1 MPEVNRIVNTSVNS
15 FWYHPDHRSGGQ
27 MDKVVSSPAAA
38 IEDIA
43 DGSSIGIAGFG
54 VAHRFPSSLV
64 TALHE
69 RAVKGLTVY
78 CNGLGQPGHPTAHLL
93 ADGGQIAHLV
103 TCFSAR
109 PGVVSEAERQIRSGQ
124 MTLEMVPQGTLVER
138 MRAGGAGLA
147 AIYTPVAVGTAVAEG
162 KDVRYFDG
170 RPYVLERAIT
180 TDFALI
186 RAYRA
191 DRMGNL
197 QFRGG
202 SRNFNVSFAKA
213 ARVAIAE
220 VDEIVAVGELSPEE
234 IDLPGVFVA
243 RVVRS
248 TIQMDV
254 KNLPM
259 RPSRP
264 ADSAREYFGKR
275 ALTRTE
281 IARRTAR
288 LLPDGAVV
296 NLGAGLPNLVS
307 NHIGDRSVV
316 LHSENGILNYGA
328 IITGAD
334 FDPDI
339 HDASGY
345 FVQVRPGASFFD
357 SVTSFEIARSGRL
370 DAVVLGAYQVG
381 ANGDLANWAAPGM
394 TGGGIGGAMDLA
406 VGARRVIIMLEHTDS
421 KGHPKLVERCDYP
434 LTAPG
439 CVDVVVTDL
448 ALLTRNGGGFRLD
461 EIARGFTVEE
471 VLSLTAMP
479 VTVADRVG
487 VMQENW

>member
-1 MPEVNRIVNTSVNS
+1 
-15 FWYHPDHRSGGQ
+15 
-27 MDKVVSSPAAA
+27 MDKVVASPAAA
-38 IEDIA
+38 VEDIV
-43 DGSSIGIAGFG
+43 DGSTVGVAGFG
-54 VAHRFPSSLV
+54 VAHRFPSSLL
-64 TALHE
+64 TALHDK
-69 RAVKGLTVY
+69 RVKGLTVY

-109 PGVVSEAERQIRSGQ
+109 PGIVTEAERQIQSGQ

-138 MRAGGAGLA
+138 MRAGGAGIA
-147 AIYTPVAVGTAVAEG
+147 AIYTPVSVGTSIADG

-180 TDFALI
+180 TDFALV
-186 RAYRA
+186 RAHRA

-197 QFRGG
+197 RFRGG

-220 VDEIVAVGELSPEE
+220 VDEIVEVGELGPDD

-248 TIQMDV
+248 VLQMDV

-264 ADSAREYFGKR
+264 ADSAREYLGKR
-275 ALTRTE
+275 ALTRGE

-307 NHIGDRSVV
+307 NHVAERPVV
-316 LHSENGILNYGA
+316 LHSENGILNYGRVVS
-328 IITGAD
+328 GSD
-334 FDPDI
+334 FDPDV

-345 FVQVRPGASFFD
+345 FVELRPGASFFD

-370 DAVVLGAYQVG
+370 SAVVLGGYQVG
-381 ANGDLANWAAPGM
+381 ANGDLANWATSGM
-394 TGGGIGGAMDLA
+394 AGGGIGGAMDLA
-406 VGARRVIIMLEHTDS
+406 VGARQVIVMLEHTDS
-421 KGHPKLVERCDYP
+421 QGRPKLVERCELP
-434 LTAPG
+434 LTAPR
-439 CVDVVVTDL
+439 CVDTVVTDL
-448 ALLTRNGGGFRLD
+448 ALLRRQDGRFRLD
-461 EIARGFTVEE
+461 EVARGFTVDE
-471 VLSLTAMP
+471 VLSFTGMS
-479 VTVADRVG
+479 VTVADPVG

>member
-1 MPEVNRIVNTSVNS
+1 
-15 FWYHPDHRSGGQ
+15 

-38 IEDIA
+38 VDDIV
-43 DGSSIGIAGFG
+43 DGSSVGIAGFG

-64 TALHE
+64 VAL
-69 RAVKGLTVY
+69 RDKAVTGLTVY

-103 TCFSAR
+103 ACFSAR
-109 PGVVSEAERQIRSGQ
+109 PGIVSEAERQIQAGR

-138 MRAGGAGLA
+138 MRAGGAGIA
-147 AIYTPVAVGTAVAEG
+147 AVYTPVSIGTAIADG

-186 RAYRA
+186 RAFRA

-220 VDEIVAVGELSPEE
+220 VDEIVEIGELSPEA

-248 TIQMDV
+248 VVQMDV

-264 ADSAREYFGKR
+264 GDSAREYLGKR
-275 ALTRTE
+275 ALTRAE

-307 NHIGDRSVV
+307 NHIAARPVV

-328 IITGAD
+328 VISGSE
-334 FDPDI
+334 FDPDV
-339 HDASGY
+339 HDASGN
-345 FVQVRPGASFFD
+345 FVELRPGASFFD

-370 DAVVLGAYQVG
+370 DAVILGAYQVG
-381 ANGDLANWAAPGM
+381 ANGDLANWATPGM
-394 TGGGIGGAMDLA
+394 VGGGIGGAMDLA
-406 VGARRVIIMLEHTDS
+406 AGARSVIVMLEHTDS
-421 KGHPKLVERCDYP
+421 RGRPKLVERCEFP
-434 LTAPG
+434 LTAPE
-439 CVDVVVTDL
+439 CVDAVVTDL
-448 ALLTRNGGGFRLD
+448 ALLTRENGRFRLD
-461 EIARGFTVEE
+461 EVARGFTVDE
-471 VLSLTAMP
+471 VLSLTGMS
-479 VTVADRVG
+479 VG
-487 VMQENW
+487 VAGTVGIMQDNW

>member
-1 MPEVNRIVNTSVNS
+1 
-15 FWYHPDHRSGGQ
+15 
-27 MDKVVSSPAAA
+27 MDKAVASPAAA
-38 IEDIA
+38 VEDIV
-43 DGSSIGIAGFG
+43 DGSTIGIAGFG
-54 VAHRFPSSLV
+54 VAHRFPSSLI
-64 TALHE
+64 TALHKMG
-69 RAVKGLTVY
+69 VTGLTVY

-109 PGVVSEAERQIRSGQ
+109 PGVVSAAERAIGSGQ

-147 AIYTPVAVGTAVAEG
+147 AFYTPVSVGTTIADG

-170 RPYVLERAIT
+170 APYVLERAIT
-180 TDFALI
+180 TDFALV

-202 SRNFNVSFAKA
+202 SRNFNVCFAKA

-220 VDEIVAVGELSPEE
+220 VDEIVEVGELSPDE
-234 IDLPGVFVA
+234 IDLPGVFVG

-248 TIQMDV
+248 ELQMDV
-254 KNLPM
+254 QNLPM

-264 ADSAREYFGKR
+264 AESAREYLGKP
-275 ALTRTE
+275 ALTRGE
-281 IARRTAR
+281 VARRTAR

-307 NHIGDRSVV
+307 NYIGDRPVV
-316 LHSENGILNYGA
+316 LHSENGILNYGP
-328 IITGAD
+328 IISGPD
-334 FDPDI
+334 FDPDV

-345 FVQVRPGASFFD
+345 FVQLRPGAAFFE

-370 DAVVLGAYQVG
+370 DAVILGAYQVS
-381 ANGDLANWAAPGM
+381 ADGDLANWATPGM
-394 TGGGIGGAMDLA
+394 VGGGIGGAMDLA
-406 VGARRVIIMLEHTDS
+406 VGARRVIVMLEHTDS
-421 KGHPKLVERCDYP
+421 QGRPKLVERCDFP
-434 LTAPG
+434 LTAPS
-439 CVDVVVTDL
+439 CVNTVVTDL
-448 ALLTRNGGGFRLD
+448 ALLHREPESGRFRLD
-461 EIARGFTVEE
+461 EIARGFTVDD
-471 VLSLTAMP
+471 VLSLTGMP
-479 VTVADRVG
+479 VTVADPVG
-487 VMQENW
+487 VMQDNW

>member
-1 MPEVNRIVNTSVNS
+1 VN
-15 FWYHPDHRSGGQ
+15 
-27 MDKVVSSPAAA
+27 KVVSSPAEAVA
-38 IEDIA
+38 DIV
-43 DGSSIGIAGFG
+43 DGATIGIAGFG
-54 VAHRFPSSLV
+54 VAHRFPSSLI
-64 TALHE
+64 TAL
-69 RAVKGLTVY
+69 RDQGAAGLTVY

-93 ADGGQIAHLV
+93 ADSGQIAHLV

-109 PGVVSEAERQIRSGQ
+109 PGVVSEAERAIQSGR

-147 AIYTPVAVGTAVAEG
+147 AIYTPVSVGTPIADG
-162 KDVRYFDG
+162 KDTRYFDG
-170 RPYVLERAIT
+170 LPYVLERAIT

-186 RAYRA
+186 RAHRA

-197 QFRGG
+197 RFRGG

-220 VDEIVAVGELSPEE
+220 VDEIVEVGELGPDE

-243 RVVRS
+243 RVVAS
-248 TIQMDV
+248 VLQMDV

-264 ADSAREYFGKR
+264 AGSAREYLGKP
-275 ALTRTE
+275 ALTRSE

-307 NHIGDRSVV
+307 NYIGDRAVI
-316 LHSENGILNYGA
+316 LHSENGILHYGA
-328 IITGAD
+328 IISGTE
-334 FDPDI
+334 FDPDV

-345 FVQVRPGASFFD
+345 FVELRPGAAFFD

-370 DAVVLGAYQVG
+370 DAVILGAYQVG
-381 ANGDLANWAAPGM
+381 ANGDLANWATPGM
-394 TGGGIGGAMDLA
+394 VGGGIGGAMDLA
-406 VGARRVIIMLEHTDS
+406 VGARRVIVMLEHTDS
-421 KGHPKLVERCDYP
+421 AGRPKLVERCQFP
-434 LTAPG
+434 LTARA
-439 CVDVVVTDL
+439 CVDTVVTDL
-448 ALLTRNGGGFRLD
+448 ALLHREGDRFQLAET
-461 EIARGFTVEE
+461 APGFTVEE
-471 VLSLTAMP
+471 VLSLTGMA
-479 VTVADRVG
+479 VTVADPVG
-487 VMQENW
+487 TMHDNA